1 MSIDPKGVEKLA
13 YLARLDISEK
23 DIAATTRSIGEV
35 LALVDQLQQLPTGDI
50 EPLSH
55 PLDAKQ
61 RLRAD
66 RVTETDQRQLFQT
79 LAPLCEDGLY
89 LVPRVIE

>member
-1 MSIDPKGVEKLA
+1 MSIDSKDVEKLA

-23 DIAATTRSIGEV
+23 DIASTTNSIGEV
-35 LALVDQLQQLPTGDI
+35 LALIDQLQKLDTSEI

-66 RVTETDQRQLFQT
+66 EVTEQDQRENFQA

>member
-1 MSIDPKGVEKLA
+1 MSIDSKDVEKLA
-13 YLARLDISEK
+13 YLACLDISEK
-23 DIAATTRSIGEV
+23 DIASTTNSIGEV
-35 LALVDQLQQLPTGDI
+35 LALIDQLQKLDTSEI

-66 RVTETDQRQLFQT
+66 EVTEQDQRESFQA
-79 LAPLCEDGLY
+79 LAPLCEDGFY

>member
-1 MSIDPKGVEKLA
+1 MSINPSDVEKLA

-23 DIAATTRSIGEV
+23 DIAATTNSIGEV
-35 LALVDQLQQLPTGDI
+35 LALIDQLQKLDTSEI

-66 RVTETDQRQLFQT
+66 EVTEQNQREEFQT

>member
-1 MSIDPKGVEKLA
+1 MSIDRQAVEKLA
-13 YLARLDISEK
+13 LLARLDISEK
-23 DIAATTRSIGEV
+23 DIASTTASIGEI
-35 LALVDQLQQLPTGDI
+35 LSLIDQLQQADTQNV
-50 EPLSH
+50 EPLAH

-66 RVTETDQRQLFQT
+66 EVTEVNHRDTYQA

>member
-1 MSIDPKGVEKLA
+1 MSIDAKGVEKLA
-13 YLARLDISEK
+13 QLARLDISEK

-35 LALVDQLQQLPTGDI
+35 LKLVDQLQQLDTRQI

-66 RVTETDQRQLFQT
+66 RVTETNQRDAFEA

>member
-13 YLARLDISEK
+13 VLARLDISDK
-23 DIAATTRSIGEV
+23 DIANTTRSIGEV
-35 LALVDQLQQLPTGDI
+35 LALIDQLQKLDTDAI
-50 EPLSH
+50 EPLAH

-66 RVTETDQRQLFQT
+66 RVTEQDRREEFQS

>member
-1 MSIDPKGVEKLA
+1 MSIDTQGVEKLA
-13 YLARLDISEK
+13 QLARLDISEK
-23 DIAATTRSIGEV
+23 DIAATTRSIAEV
-35 LALVDQLQQLPTGDI
+35 LKLVDQLQQLDTSQI
-50 EPLSH
+50 EPMAH

-61 RLRAD
+61 RLRPD
-66 RVTETDQRQLFQT
+66 QVTEANLRDQYQA